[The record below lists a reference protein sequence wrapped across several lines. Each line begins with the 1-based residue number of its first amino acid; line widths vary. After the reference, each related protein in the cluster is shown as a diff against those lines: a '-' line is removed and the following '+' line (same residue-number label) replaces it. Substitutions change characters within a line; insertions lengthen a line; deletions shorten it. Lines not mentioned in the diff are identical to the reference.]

1 MEIIDVSSSVVAR
14 SLAAA
19 LALSLVSSVPAAELV
34 MQKVPPLTVEQ
45 APRYPQNLARFD
57 LGAAVEAEPAAKGSA
72 ALALLSNDAKAG
84 FPVGGGKTT
93 LLISLPKIEQVETI
107 AFLNAGAKGS
117 VEIATSSA
125 KLPANSP
132 QWREIARQELS
143 ENVISAKVGPG
154 DAKYIRLTFNTTN
167 PGRIAALGVYAT
179 PALSDFTMPR
189 SRKIAGGATASSFA
203 LVNYNVTDLH
213 TKARALYV
221 SSGEETKLANNMI
234 DDQPTTSYSF
244 SADDRAPATI
254 IDLGRSM
261 PLRRI
266 STLARPSAGTVTFYV
281 LEAVPVGGTP
291 SPAEV
296 NVGGAP
302 NPSAVIAGSP
312 AENAPST
319 LRLDDGMLAGL
330 KSVGSAADDGSGRV
344 AVDFSET
351 NGRYVMVRWS
361 GVSEGNFTV
370 AEIAAYGR
378 GTEST
383 LLAANR
389 RDGKDSKDFKEARD
403 FKDVPA
409 EGPAEEQPP
418 AEGPPPG
425 LPQPPPFVFIPE
437 VVPTSP

>member
-1 MEIIDVSSSVVAR
+1 M
-14 SLAAA
+14 
-19 LALSLVSSVPAAELV
+19 
-34 MQKVPPLTVEQ
+34 
-45 APRYPQNLARFD
+45 
-57 LGAAVEAEPAAKGSA
+57 
-72 ALALLSNDAKAG
+72 
-84 FPVGGGKTT
+84 
-93 LLISLPKIEQVETI
+93 
-107 AFLNAGAKGS
+107 
-117 VEIATSSA
+117 
-125 KLPANSP
+125 
-132 QWREIARQELS
+132 
-143 ENVISAKVGPG
+143 
-154 DAKYIRLTFNTTN
+154 
-167 PGRIAALGVYAT
+167 
-179 PALSDFTMPR
+179 
-189 SRKIAGGATASSFA
+189 
-203 LVNYNVTDLH
+203 
-213 TKARALYV
+213 
-221 SSGEETKLANNMI
+221 
-234 DDQPTTSYSF
+234 
-244 SADDRAPATI
+244 
-254 IDLGRSM
+254 
-261 PLRRI
+261 
-266 STLARPSAGTVTFYV
+266 
-281 LEAVPVGGTP
+281 GGTA

-344 AVDFSET
+344 AIDFSET

-437 VVPTSP
+437 VVPTSL